1 MTAHNYCSD
10 FNKKNRSTFLDR
22 VLFKKH
28 GPESNGSRQ
37 VLQNSFSMPKIS
49 LFCQQFRSFSCSK
62 FPKLKN
68 CSMLRSSFGGL
79 AVVCRLFRYFS
90 LKERRPKRLPCIF
103 YGIRVNNCTRDIFFV
118 KMSRYKTDKW
128 MSHSE
133 WLFKRAGIF
142 NSI

>member
-1 MTAHNYCSD
+1 MVIIIMTKIGFFID
-10 FNKKNRSTFLDR
+10 FSRNRRSLKSHSLWGIHIIKLSALYRNICTKKKDSTQLLIRFQKKYRSTFLDR

-49 LFCQQFRSFSCSK
+49 LFFQQFRSFSCSK

-79 AVVCRLFRYFS
+79 AGVCRFLFCF
-90 LKERRPKRLPCIF
+90 
-103 YGIRVNNCTRDIFFV
+103 
-118 KMSRYKTDKW
+118 
-128 MSHSE
+128 
-133 WLFKRAGIF
+133 
-142 NSI
+142 